1 MSKTPSKQKQMPRI
15 KKFLILVPLIISAFI
30 VLIISVYRTINENRD
45 LPSLLTTKKDL
56 AVRGNIY
63 SADNFKI
70 GTSRKIF
77 SASIDTRSLDKEKKE
92 LFTTLFSI
100 YSDIPE
106 EKLKEKI
113 NSKKGFLLIS
123 DEIDQRTAKNLKL
136 LAFKL
141 RRLGVFQPI
150 TINGVDRLYGLDIFE
165 SGEERVY
172 PYKDAMTPIIGFMR
186 INNNKA
192 GKIRVNGVDGI
203 EKKYNS
209 KLNNMQNG
217 VLKGEKDILSYIL
230 FNKDSEIIQRR
241 DGEDLILSIPLKLQR
256 NIELMLDRY
265 KEKLG
270 CKEILVSVMDSRTGK
285 ILSLASSNRYDPN
298 NIKQDDVPN
307 LKINATWFAFEPG
320 SVIKPI
326 SIALALE
333 NNKVNEEE
341 LFFAHNKGKR
351 NSKGEFPRGKYYIG
365 RYGIGDDHQFTKH
378 YLTLEDIF
386 IYSSNIGTLTIANRL
401 SAQEFYDGFR
411 NFGLSLK
418 SGIDLPSESIG
429 VIHKLYQYRAGEDK
443 GKDNIFKAT
452 DSYGQGI
459 TTNFMQ
465 VLRAYSVFNNEG
477 RIVTPFIAANVTPQ
491 EPERIISEQT
501 ADKIKELLITTVEKG
516 TGTKAKL
523 DGLIVGGKTGTANI
537 AEHGSYQRK
546 YMSSFFGFVND
557 EKNKY
562 TIGVTVREPISR
574 GKYWYYYYAS
584 HSAVPVFRET
594 AKILTKL
601 KYLKPIEGLKQD

>member
-1 MSKTPSKQKQMPRI
+1 MPRI
-15 KKFLILVPLIISAFI
+15 KKFLILVPLIITAFI
-30 VLIISVYRTINENRD
+30 VLIISVYGTINEKRD

-77 SASIDTRSLDKEKKE
+77 SASIDTRSLDKEKIE

-106 EKLKEKI
+106 EVLRKKI
-113 NSKKGFLLIS
+113 DSKRGFLLIS

-150 TINGVDRLYGLDIFE
+150 TINGIDRLYGLDIFE

-186 INNNKA
+186 TNNNKA

-203 EKKYNS
+203 EKKYNK

-230 FNKDSEIIQRR
+230 FNKDSKIIQRR
-241 DGEDLILSIPLKLQR
+241 DGDDLVLSIPLKLQR

-270 CKEILVSVMDSRTGK
+270 CKEILVSVMDSTTGK
-285 ILSLASSNRYDPN
+285 VLSLASSNRYDPN
-298 NIKQDDVPN
+298 AIRQEDVPN

-320 SVIKPI
+320 SVIKPL

-333 NNKVNEEE
+333 HGKVKEGE

-351 NSKGEFPRGKYYIG
+351 NKKGEYPKGKYYIG
-365 RYGIGDDHQFTKH
+365 RYGIGDDHQFKKH

-401 SAQEFYDGFR
+401 SANEFYDGFK
-411 NFGLSLK
+411 NFGLSVK
-418 SGIDLPSESIG
+418 SGIDLPSESAG

-459 TTNFMQ
+459 TANFMQ
-465 VLRAYSVFNNEG
+465 VLRAYSTFNNEG
-477 RIVTPFIAANVTPQ
+477 KIVTPFIAANVTPQ
-491 EPERIISEQT
+491 DPQRIISKQT
-501 ADKIKELLITTVEKG
+501 AAKIKKLLITTVQKG

-557 EKNKY
+557 KENKY

-601 KYLKPIEGLKQD
+601 KYLKPLEDLKQE